1 MTKDDEGRYRHQ
13 CRYKLLKS
21 DATMPLQLH
30 LQKLKLI
37 GEAKK
42 TESVDK
48 KNEVPIVS
56 FS

>member
-1 MTKDDEGRYRHQ
+1 
-13 CRYKLLKS
+13 
-21 DATMPLQLH
+21 MPLQLH